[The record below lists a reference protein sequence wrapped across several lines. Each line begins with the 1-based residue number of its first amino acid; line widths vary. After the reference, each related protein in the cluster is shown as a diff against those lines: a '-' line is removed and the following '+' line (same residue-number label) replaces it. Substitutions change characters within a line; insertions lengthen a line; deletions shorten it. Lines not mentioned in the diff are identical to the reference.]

1 MSSTASIRHRER
13 MVTHPFK
20 TTISKTPARL
30 DFLQSTSGF
39 LLSLFLWV
47 HLLLVSSILLG
58 KEAMAFV
65 ARIMEGAFLSPS
77 GEGYPILVSIVAL
90 GIFFLVALHA
100 LLALRKMPGNWQQY
114 RALRKQLGL
123 IKHQDTFHWVVQA
136 VTGFAVMFLVPI
148 HLFTMF
154 SLPETIGPDLS
165 SQRIVDGDFWI
176 LYLPLLLVAELHAT
190 IGMYRLAIKW
200 NLFPSTDSK
209 KTRAML
215 KKLKVILSVFFIVI
229 GLLTLATYVRIGL
242 SQSLGGF

>member
-1 MSSTASIRHRER
+1 
-13 MVTHPFK
+13 MVTHPLK
-20 TTISKTPARL
+20 TIISKTPARL

-39 LLSLFLWV
+39 LLGLFLWV

-77 GEGYPILVSIVAL
+77 GEGYPILVSIVAI

-165 SQRIVDGDFWI
+165 SQRIVAGDFWI

-200 NLFPSTDSK
+200 NLFPSKDPK
-209 KTRAML
+209 KTRATL
-215 KKLKVILSVFFIVI
+215 KKLKLILSAFFIIV
-229 GLLTLATYVRIGL
+229 GLITLAAYVRIGL
-242 SQSLGGF
+242 AQG